1 MPATTEP
8 PTPAGPKTVPT
19 MCLLH
24 ADFHVMAGGCWS
36 VTFDWFF
43 AHQHLPETAARE
55 LYQAEVEQAMLDQHI
70 REHQAALACG
80 GDR

>member
-1 MPATTEP
+1 MATPTSPSTVTVPAVE
-8 PTPAGPKTVPT
+8 PT

-43 AHQHLPETAARE
+43 AHSHLAEPAARE